1 MPVLPL
7 FPVGMLAGPDDV
19 VDREAFMADAAAELT
34 SGQSLVVAGPRR
46 TGKTSVGKAVLAE
59 LDRAGCHTA
68 YVDLFFAT
76 GLESLATQ
84 LVQAVVSN
92 RLRMK
97 NRVIHSWE
105 ELLSWLGGFQVTER
119 LAGLEVALTRIGP
132 PRTPEQMLDAALVL
146 SEQMAARDQKRL
158 VVLLDEFQEV
168 NRLGGTLLLQRMRA
182 HFQQQRWCTYLFL
195 GSQASLLN
203 ALFAERQRALYR
215 FALLRDLPPVPD
227 EAWRMYLHR
236 KFEGAGVELTQA
248 GADTLLARTGG
259 HPYGLMQVANRAYV
273 LLQHGARRKITADV
287 AVLAC
292 QDVLRTL
299 DRVYEAEWADVRRV
313 KAAGRILEA
322 LARGE
327 SPYQTNLPAATV
339 YRALAALVQ
348 QGVIYRPAPRA
359 RYRFTE
365 VMFWDWLLGKLT

>member
-1 MPVLPL
+1 MPVVPL
-7 FPVGMLAGPDDV
+7 FPVGTLAGPDDV

-92 RLRMK
+92 RLGMK

-132 PRTPEQMLDAALVL
+132 HRTPEQMLDAALVL

-236 KFEGAGVELTQA
+236 KFEGEGVELTQE
-248 GADTLLARTGG
+248 GATR
-259 HPYGLMQVANRAYV
+259 
-273 LLQHGARRKITADV
+273 
-287 AVLAC
+287 C
-292 QDVLRTL
+292 
-299 DRVYEAEWADVRRV
+299 
-313 KAAGRILEA
+313 
-322 LARGE
+322 
-327 SPYQTNLPAATV
+327 SPAPAATPT
-339 YRALAALVQ
+339 A
-348 QGVIYRPAPRA
+348 
-359 RYRFTE
+359 
-365 VMFWDWLLGKLT
+365 

>member
-1 MPVLPL
+1 MSTGPL
-7 FPVGMLAGPDDV
+7 FPVGTLAGPDDV
-19 VDREAFMADAAAELT
+19 VDREAFIADVAAELA

-46 TGKTSVGKAVLAE
+46 TGKTSVGKAVLAA
-59 LDRAGCHTA
+59 LDRTGCHTA

-76 GLESLATQ
+76 SLESLASQ
-84 LVQAVVSN
+84 LVQAMLSN
-92 RLRMK
+92 HLGMK
-97 NRVIHSWE
+97 NRLIHSWE
-105 ELLSWLGGFQVTER
+105 ELLAWLGGFQVTER
-119 LAGLEVALTRIGP
+119 LAGVEVALARIGP
-132 PRTPEQMLDAALVL
+132 QRTPEQMLDAALAL

-168 NRLGGTLLLQRMRA
+168 SRLGGNLLLQRMRA

-195 GSQASLLN
+195 GSQASLLS
-203 ALFAERQRALYR
+203 ALFSERQRALYR

-227 EAWRMYLHR
+227 SAWRFYLQR
-236 KFEGAGVELTQA
+236 KFDAAGLDLTPE

-259 HPYGLMQVANRAYV
+259 HPYGLMQVANRAYILV
-273 LLQHGARRKITADV
+273 QQGDTRQITADV
-287 AVLAC
+287 ALLAY

-299 DRVYEAEWADVRRV
+299 DRVYEAEWADVRRL
-313 KAAGRILEA
+313 KAAGRVLEA

-327 SPYQTNLPAATV
+327 PAYGLDLPSATV

-365 VMFWDWLLGKLT
+365 VMFLDWLLGKLS

>member
-1 MPVLPL
+1 MPVVPL
-7 FPVGMLAGPDDV
+7 FPVGTLAGPDDV

-59 LDRAGCHTA
+59 LNRAGCHTA

-76 GLESLATQ
+76 GLEGLATQ

-92 RLRMK
+92 RLGMK

-105 ELLSWLGGFQVTER
+105 ELLNWLGGFQVTER
-119 LAGLEVALTRIGP
+119 LAGLEVALTRVGP
-132 PRTPEQMLDAALVL
+132 HRTAEQMLDAALAL

-227 EAWRMYLHR
+227 EAWRVYLHR
-236 KFEGAGVELTQA
+236 KFEGAGLELTQQ

-273 LLQHGARRKITADV
+273 LLQQGDRRRITADV
-287 AVLAC
+287 AVLAY

-313 KAAGRILEA
+313 KSAGRVLEA

-327 SPYQTNLPAATV
+327 PAYQTHLPAATV

-365 VMFWDWLLGKLT
+365 VMFLDWLLGKLT

>member
-1 MPVLPL
+1 MAPRPL
-7 FPVGMLAGPDDV
+7 FPVGTLAGPDDV
-19 VDREAFMADAAAELT
+19 VDREAFIADVAAELT

-46 TGKTSVGKAVLAE
+46 TGKTSVGKALLSELA
-59 LDRAGCHTA
+59 RAGCHTA
-68 YVDLFFAT
+68 YVDLFYAT
-76 GLESLATQ
+76 TLESLASQ
-84 LVQAVVSN
+84 LVQGVLANHLGVKN
-92 RLRMK
+92 RL
-97 NRVIHSWE
+97 IHSWE
-105 ELLSWLGGFQVTER
+105 ELLTWLGGFQVTER
-119 LAGLEVALTRIGP
+119 LAGFEVALVRSSP
-132 PRTPEQMLDAALVL
+132 PRTPEQMLDAALAL
-146 SEQMAARDQKRL
+146 AEQMADRDQKRL

-195 GSQASLLN
+195 GSQASLLH
-203 ALFAERQRALYR
+203 ALFSERQRALYR
-215 FALLRDLPPVPD
+215 FARLRDLPPVPD

-236 KFEGAGVELTQA
+236 KFEGAGLELTPD

-259 HPYGLMQVANRAYV
+259 HPYGLMQVANRAYL
-273 LLQHGARRKITADV
+273 LLQQQDMRRITADV
-287 AVLAC
+287 ALLAY

-313 KAAGRILEA
+313 KSAGRVLEA

-327 SPYQTNLPAATV
+327 PAYRTNLPSATV

-365 VMFWDWLLGKLT
+365 VMFLDWLLGKLT